1 LSIFKTSNKISRNN
15 LGQEITN
22 KTFRIQNLELDIVEI
37 NAKLDQQINERTTII
52 SAREKDLSELEVFHL
67 ISFFNYCLYL
77 SLILRIPKINY
88 FWRKNSKLKRFQ
100 IV

>member
-1 LSIFKTSNKISRNN
+1 MK
-15 LGQEITN
+15 

-37 NAKLDQQINERTTII
+37 NAKLNQQINERTTII

-77 SLILRIPKINY
+77 LNFLITSSPFFSISFSL
-88 FWRKNSKLKRFQ
+88 F
-100 IV
+100 

>member
-15 LGQEITN
+15 LSQEITN

-52 SAREKDLSELEVFHL
+52 SAREKDLSELEVFH
-67 ISFFNYCLYL
+67 
-77 SLILRIPKINY
+77 
-88 FWRKNSKLKRFQ
+88 
-100 IV
+100 

>member
-52 SAREKDLSELEVFHL
+52 SAREKDLSELEVFH
-67 ISFFNYCLYL
+67 
-77 SLILRIPKINY
+77 
-88 FWRKNSKLKRFQ
+88 
-100 IV
+100 